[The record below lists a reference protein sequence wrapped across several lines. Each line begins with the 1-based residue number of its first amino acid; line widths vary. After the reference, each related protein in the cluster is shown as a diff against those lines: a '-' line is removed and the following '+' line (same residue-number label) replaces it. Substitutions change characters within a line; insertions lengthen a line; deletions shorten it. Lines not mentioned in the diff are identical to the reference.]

1 MMCSNYNGKECTET
15 RSQYYMCDCDGAD
28 GQDCEYNTN
37 RSLKDIFYQI
47 LETQEEIDDLNGE
60 IGELECDII
69 TKTNLI
75 KERFTKYGIQESY
88 IKYHN
93 EDMDDH
99 IPFLEIACN
108 KEQAIKIINEN
119 EFEKVELRKTQSY
132 NVCPEEYTLFVEYPE
147 YYR

>member
-1 MMCSNYNGKECTET
+1 
-15 RSQYYMCDCDGAD
+15 MCDCDGA
-28 GQDCEYNTN
+28 GGLDCEYNTN

-47 LETQEEIDDLNGE
+47 LETQEEIDELNGE

-75 KERFTKYGIQESY
+75 KERFTQYGIPESY

-132 NVCPEEYTLFVEYPE
+132 NVCPEEYSIFIEYPE
-147 YYR
+147 FYR